1 MLALL
6 ASAGFAFAQE
16 KQHSLSEKA
25 AETFGKLQTMVRED
39 KPNWAAALDLV
50 NGLIPQLPADS
61 YDLAQALQTKGK
73 LLLQKEEYGQAIP
86 PLEASLVL
94 SDAHQYFEPGE
105 ALMVVDL
112 LARIY
117 AQEAVAAKTPAAQQQ
132 AFAKSVG
139 YFKRW
144 LKDTPKPNAD
154 TSLVY
159 AQVLVQYAMV
169 NAEKPNLD
177 LIKEA
182 RAEVEKVL
190 YSSVKPK
197 ESAYLLLQFAYQQE
211 GDIAKSAQLLELLV
225 KQYPNKANYWQQ
237 LMASYNTLAAAN
249 EKNPEKMR
257 TYYVRAINTIERAQ
271 PYGFLKGPK
280 DNYNLVTLYT
290 LAGQFGRS
298 TELLHAGLRSGAIE
312 SDVKNWL
319 LLMYSYQQANQ
330 ELQAINAGKE
340 AIKLFPK
347 AGQLDFN
354 IGQIYYG
361 MNDTKNA
368 NAFFR
373 SAVNKGGVE
382 KLYPTLMVLAYTSF
396 ELGQLDE
403 ALDAIK
409 RAEQMNEKKGDTSL
423 PRMKEAIE
431 AAIKERDDKKAEAEK
446 RAAEAK
452 PKTL

>member
-1 MLALL
+1 LALL
-6 ASAGFAFAQE
+6 APGSLAVAQE
-16 KQHSLSEKA
+16 KQPHSLSEKA
-25 AETFGKLQTMVRED
+25 AETFGKLQTMVREE
-39 KPNWAAALDLV
+39 KPNWQAALDLI
-50 NGLIPQLPADS
+50 NGLLPQLPADS
-61 YDLAQALQTKGK
+61 YDLTQALETKGK
-73 LLLQKEEYGQAIP
+73 LLLQKEEYSKAIE
-86 PLEASLVL
+86 PLEASLKL
-94 SDAHQYFEPGE
+94 SDAHQYFDPPE

-144 LKDTPKPNAD
+144 LKDTPKPNPD

-169 NAEKPNLD
+169 DPEKVNMA

-190 YSSVKPK
+190 YSAVKPK
-197 ESAYLLLQFAYQQE
+197 ESVYLLLQFAYQQE
-211 GDIAKSAQLLELLV
+211 GDIAKSAELLELLV

-237 LMASYNTLAAAN
+237 LMASYNTLAATN
-249 EKNPEKMR
+249 EKNPTKMR
-257 TYYVRAINTIERAQ
+257 QYYVRAINTIERAQ

-280 DNYNLVTLYT
+280 DQYNLVTLYT

-298 TELLHAGLRSGAIE
+298 TELLHAGLRNGTIE

-347 AGQLDFN
+347 AAQLDFN
-354 IGQIYYG
+354 VGQIYYG

-373 SAVNKGGVE
+373 TAVKKGGLE
-382 KLYPTLMVLAYTSF
+382 KPYPTWMVYAYTSF
-396 ELGQLDE
+396 ELGNLEE
-403 ALDAIK
+403 ALDAI
-409 RAEQMNEKKGDTSL
+409 NEAGKLKEHEKDSSWSK
-423 PRMKEAIE
+423 MKDAIE
-431 AAIKERDDKKAEAEK
+431 AAIKERDEKKADAEK

-452 PKTL
+452 TL